1 VVGFAKL
8 PEGEDMAAIIVPSSN
23 LTEAAL
29 VAHCPVRLSPDK
41 RPRKSVFMREL
52 PRNANGKISRGSCAN
67 NLKARAKLDL
77 ASCRGDLP

>member
-29 VAHCPVRLSPDK
+29 VAHCPARLSPDK

-52 PRNANGKISRGSCAN
+52 PRNANGKISR
-67 NLKARAKLDL
+67 AKLRQQL
-77 ASCRGDLP
+77 